1 MLRIIIFDLNVK
13 VKLKV
18 LESKKQKMKSG
29 FKALIR
35 IFIVIFST
43 RWRKNVKVNWSLG
56 FKRAK
61 MLQKINKRFLLLRA
75 HQVKNTTET

>member
-1 MLRIIIFDLNVK
+1 

-43 RWRKNVKVNWSLG
+43 RWRKKLKVNWREAWVQESENG
-56 FKRAK
+56 SKDK
-61 MLQKINKRFLLLRA
+61 
-75 HQVKNTTET
+75 

>member
-18 LESKKQKMKSG
+18 LESKKRKMKSC

-43 RWRKNVKVNWSLG
+43 RWRKKTKSKLESWVQESENGSKD
-56 FKRAK
+56 K
-61 MLQKINKRFLLLRA
+61 
-75 HQVKNTTET
+75 